1 MRQEKR
7 EKLPWATGMKIWC
20 HPKVVAM
27 FFLGF
32 SAGLPILLIFST
44 LSVWLREAGVSRAAV
59 TFFSWAALGYSFKFI
74 WAPVVDLLP
83 VPWLTRKF
91 GRRRSWLF
99 LAQVGIIFAISFMG
113 AVNPA
118 DNLDNLGLM
127 AMAAVMLG
135 FSSATQDIAIDA
147 YRIECAEESMQAML
161 ASMYIAGYRVGMLVA
176 GAGSLFLAS
185 YLGTTR
191 TSYNYGAWRTTYLC
205 MAAFMLIGVMTTFFI
220 EEPEI
225 ENEVRH
231 DYTLSEYLRFLVLF
245 IFVVMAF
252 ALTFFYSGP
261 LVDQLKDV
269 FAGLFVKEKG
279 VAYFFVELLRFI
291 LAVLVAFL
299 VAGFFEKSG
308 VVDSKMVRRTYVDPI
323 TDFFVRYSGKTAM
336 LILLL
341 VGFYRLSDIVLG
353 VVSNVFYLDM
363 GFSKNVIAGITKS
376 FGLGMTLLG
385 GFLGGMLTVRYGVRA
400 ILFLGAF
407 LSAATNL
414 LFMILAGG
422 SADTTLLALVIG
434 ADNLSA
440 GIATTAFVAFLSSLT
455 SVSFT
460 AVQYAIFSSVM
471 TLFPK
476 LIGGYS
482 GTMVSTFGYEKF
494 FLITAV
500 MGIPVLVL
508 VWVVRK
514 V

>member
-1 MRQEKR
+1 M
-7 EKLPWATGMKIWC
+7 
-20 HPKVVAM
+20 
-27 FFLGF
+27 
-32 SAGLPILLIFST
+32 
-44 LSVWLREAGVSRAAV
+44 

-83 VPWLTRKF
+83 VPWLTRKL

-99 LAQVGIIFAISFMG
+99 LAQVGVIIAISWMG

-118 DNLDNLGLM
+118 DNLENLSLM

-191 TSYNYGAWRTTYLC
+191 ALYNYGAWRTTYLC
-205 MAAFMLIGVMTTFFI
+205 MAAFMLIGIITTFSI
-220 EEPEI
+220 KEPEL

-252 ALTFFYSGP
+252 VLTFFYSGP
-261 LVDQLKDV
+261 VVAQLKD
-269 FAGLFVKEKG
+269 FFTGLFVKEKG
-279 VAYFFVELLRFI
+279 VTAFLAELLRFI
-291 LAVLVAFL
+291 LALLVAFL

-323 TDFFVRYSGKTAM
+323 ADFFVRYSGKTAL

-385 GFLGGMLTVRYGVRA
+385 GFFGGC
-400 ILFLGAF
+400 
-407 LSAATNL
+407 
-414 LFMILAGG
+414 
-422 SADTTLLALVIG
+422 
-434 ADNLSA
+434 
-440 GIATTAFVAFLSSLT
+440 
-455 SVSFT
+455 
-460 AVQYAIFSSVM
+460 
-471 TLFPK
+471 
-476 LIGGYS
+476 
-482 GTMVSTFGYEKF
+482 
-494 FLITAV
+494 
-500 MGIPVLVL
+500 
-508 VWVVRK
+508 
-514 V
+514 